1 MYLKTPEFGGK
12 GDWFVCLFSFVLIL
26 KQNSAGYT
34 LLVYLVNNFGFMNES
49 DIQIAILKDVQYR
62 TAVFDIHFYL

>member
-12 GDWFVCLFSFVLIL
+12 GDWFVWFLFSSVLIL

-34 LLVYLVNNFGFMNES
+34 LLGCLVNNFVFMNES
-49 DIQIAILKDVQYR
+49 EIPIAILKDIQ
-62 TAVFDIHFYL
+62 